1 MNHRKTNLMTVGLAL
16 IALAAVDAAP
26 PAELLPFLGAE
37 ALSAQDST
45 TVLPPQN
52 SRQEARLFLEAR
64 RAMNA
69 EDFERAATLFAA
81 VRDSRAGIYARYVPD
96 AYYWEAFTRYRQGD
110 LEDAR
115 VLLEMV
121 MVGHEEAQMHGR
133 LYADVRNLR
142 LEIQSRL
149 ASGGDPGQA
158 EELLRTAEATLEAE
172 PDFRVMLAAPVITPA
187 EITVETS
194 EGGAYSLLADSLA
207 VALQPVADA
216 AGRPSA
222 ASPEALLADYAR
234 QAEEVAEVLADYE
247 RQVEEAAANVA
258 AYERQ
263 AANYDWQR
271 AEYQERL
278 RAAGQ
283 EQQACED
290 VSVRLAA
297 LQAVMRYEVNRVQV
311 LREVL
316 ARDDECSLRLQEE
329 AAGLVGR
336 EGTDEALRVLLN
348 LTQSPPIGH
357 PRESVR
363 RHALQEL
370 WRFDSPNAFA
380 VLRRTLANSDDR
392 RLQRDAIDGLRRMQY
407 TKNSIGLDNGPT
419 QIEDAL
425 INAALKASNEQ
436 RVRSAAIYALSRR
449 EEVEAGVFIPIYE
462 ELDSDDLKEDLLGA
476 VGRKVPE
483 KEDMETAAWAR
494 SIAFDVT
501 ESADVRNAAF
511 DAWAAHPTVTV
522 AYLADMYK
530 ELSEPFL
537 KRQAIFAIYQRAGA
551 DPSAPTVLME
561 LIRNEPDPEVRERGI
576 YWLGNT
582 ESEAA
587 VEFLLEI
594 LGTAPPDTVSHRPG

>member
-1 MNHRKTNLMTVGLAL
+1 MNYRKTNLMTVGLAL

-26 PAELLPFLGAE
+26 PTELLPFLGAE

-52 SRQEARLFLEAR
+52 RRQEARLFLEAR

-187 EITVETS
+187 EITVETF
-194 EGGAYSLLADSLA
+194 EAGADSLLADSLA
-207 VALQPVADA
+207 AAPQPVADA

-222 ASPEALLADYAR
+222 ASLDVL
-234 QAEEVAEVLADYE
+234 LADYE

-283 EQQACED
+283 EQQA
-290 VSVRLAA
+290 
-297 LQAVMRYEVNRVQV
+297 
-311 LREVL
+311 
-316 ARDDECSLRLQEE
+316 
-329 AAGLVGR
+329 G
-336 EGTDEALRVLLN
+336 
-348 LTQSPPIGH
+348 
-357 PRESVR
+357 
-363 RHALQEL
+363 QEL
-370 WRFDSPNAFA
+370 
-380 VLRRTLANSDDR
+380 
-392 RLQRDAIDGLRRMQY
+392 
-407 TKNSIGLDNGPT
+407 
-419 QIEDAL
+419 
-425 INAALKASNEQ
+425 EQ
-436 RVRSAAIYALSRR
+436 QQ
-449 EEVEAGVFIPIYE
+449 
-462 ELDSDDLKEDLLGA
+462 D
-476 VGRKVPE
+476 
-483 KEDMETAAWAR
+483 
-494 SIAFDVT
+494 
-501 ESADVRNAAF
+501 
-511 DAWAAHPTVTV
+511 
-522 AYLADMYK
+522 
-530 ELSEPFL
+530 
-537 KRQAIFAIYQRAGA
+537 Q
-551 DPSAPTVLME
+551 
-561 LIRNEPDPEVRERGI
+561 
-576 YWLGNT
+576 
-582 ESEAA
+582 
-587 VEFLLEI
+587 
-594 LGTAPPDTVSHRPG
+594 